1 MQYLHQHMNTGDLQ
15 ILMQVVR
22 SGSYAAAAR
31 ELGIDPSVVSRA
43 IKALEGDLGAR
54 LFQRTTRKVSLTEA
68 GGVFTERLAPLLE
81 ELQQARDA
89 ATDSTAEIR
98 GTLRLSVTNTF
109 GLSRV
114 VPLLPTFC
122 NAYPQL
128 DIELMLTEAV
138 VDLVAERID
147 VAVRL
152 GVMHD
157 SALVAVP
164 LVKLKYRVVA
174 SPDWLARQT
183 TKIRCPKDLEQ
194 VRCVTFAL
202 PGFRDRWLFRPLK
215 DLSVAQE
222 AVHIKPRAIISNG
235 LALREC
241 VLQGMG
247 PSLLPDWLIDG
258 DLASGAMVN
267 LFPKFEVATSDAAPA
282 AWAVYPSRSYMPAKV
297 RVFIDFLRQSLL
309 V

>member
-1 MQYLHQHMNTGDLQ
+1 MDSTDLQ
-15 ILMQVVR
+15 TLMQVVR

-31 ELGIDPSVVSRA
+31 ELDVDPSSVSRA
-43 IKALEGDLGAR
+43 IKALEDELGAR
-54 LFQRTTRKVSLTEA
+54 LFQRSTRKVSLTEA
-68 GGVFTERLAPLLE
+68 GAVFTERLAPLLE

-89 ATDSTAEIR
+89 AVDVTAEIR
-98 GTLRLSVTNTF
+98 GNLRVSVSNTF

-122 NAYPQL
+122 AQYPQL
-128 DIELMLTEAV
+128 DIDLMLTDAV

-164 LVKLKYRVVA
+164 LTQVRYRVVA
-174 SPDWLARQT
+174 SPAWVAEQSPR
-183 TKIRCPKDLEQ
+183 IRRPADLER
-194 VRCVTFAL
+194 VRCLTFAL
-202 PGFRDRWLFRPLK
+202 PGFRDRWLFRQAK
-215 DLSVAQE
+215 DASDDQE
-222 AVHIKPRAIISNG
+222 AVRIRPRAVISNG

-247 PSLLPDWLIDG
+247 PSLLPDWLIGG
-258 DLASGAMVN
+258 DLVSGALVD
-267 LFPKFEVATSDAAPA
+267 LFPKHQVGTSDAAPG

-297 RVFIDFLRQSLL
+297 RVFIDFLRQSLAS
-309 V
+309 